1 MFWIIIGVLAGSYGP
16 VDRAEAMS
24 WRSNGI
30 KKVLLLIKK
39 RERAS
44 KFLKFKIFGFK
55 YRIEVLEEECCLS
68 TGKLLDLSKWIHN
81 NIDNFQPTIVICEDD
96 PTLTTTVLAAY
107 LVYRGFTLPS
117 VLMLFLKK
125 KKYIIMPTKQQ
136 VELLRMFEIRVAKK
150 NHIQ

>member
-1 MFWIIIGVLAGSYGP
+1 
-16 VDRAEAMS
+16 
-24 WRSNGI
+24 
-30 KKVLLLIKK
+30 
-39 RERAS
+39 
-44 KFLKFKIFGFK
+44 
-55 YRIEVLEEECCLS
+55 
-68 TGKLLDLSKWIHN
+68 
-81 NIDNFQPTIVICEDD
+81 EDD